1 MTTLN
6 DWTND
11 STAIASAKKVL
22 QGETFKLMMEVMQS
36 EMPLTKIPL
45 PFGAAATDYAYAH
58 GMQKGYD
65 YALRIL
71 KAMGESS
78 PELPQEP
85 EATFSA
91 KNRL

>member
-1 MTTLN
+1 MTLN

-11 STAIASAKKVL
+11 PKAVESAKTL
-22 QGETFKLMMEVMQS
+22 QRGETYTMMMEVMRS

-45 PFGAAATDYAYAH
+45 PFGASPTDYAYAH

-78 PELPQEP
+78 PEMPQEP
-85 EATFSA
+85 EATFSSQN
-91 KNRL
+91 KL